1 MNRFLNTNEKAA
13 RRTNRSIVSN
23 LTEANQVRKLLPII
37 MSAAFA
43 IFSFGVQAQ
52 DAAEDAGTGAD
63 AGADAGTASASLDA
77 GDDTGIKGSIKDVTQ
92 GGAAVKDATIMYL
105 GAGDGNEG
113 STTSDQNGDFE
124 IKPLLAGE
132 YTLKVVRD
140 GYRDRDGIIRTV
152 VSGQMTIIEVKMR
165 EKTTLIV
172 FAKRFGWVGIPLL
185 LCSIA
190 AVTFIIERI
199 FTYARLN
206 SGTEALLHRVDEALS
221 HDDVTEASQ
230 ACDEAGTPIANVLK
244 SGLTRYSAGLVRNDP
259 ATKSE
264 IQEMM
269 QEGAARELPEF
280 ENNLTWLSM
289 IAVVSP
295 LFGLLGTVLGMIR
308 AFTVIALEGTNDP
321 NQLADG
327 ISIALYTTAG
337 GLSIAAPAL
346 VFYAI
351 FENIVNKNTLRIEDA
366 ASNLANKLTES
377 SAAAS

>member
-1 MNRFLNTNEKAA
+1 MTPFLNNNEKAD
-13 RRTNRSIVSN
+13 RRSNRSIVSN
-23 LTEANQVRKLLPII
+23 LTEANQMRKLLPII

-43 IFSFGVQAQ
+43 IFSVSVQAQ
-52 DAAEDAGTGAD
+52 EAPEDAGIDIGA
-63 AGADAGTASASLDA
+63 AGVDLVDA
-77 GDDTGIKGSIKDVTQ
+77 GDDTGLKGHIKDVTR
-92 GGAAVKDATIMYL
+92 GGIGVEGATIQWS
-105 GAGDGNEG
+105 GSGEGNSGTETSIEDGY
-113 STTSDQNGDFE
+113 FE
-124 IKPLLAGE
+124 IKPLSVGD
-132 YTLKVVRD
+132 YTLIVTAE
-140 GYRDRDGIIRTV
+140 GFRDREGIVHTV
-152 VSGQMTIIEVKMR
+152 IAGQLTPIEVKMR

-172 FAKRFGWVGIPLL
+172 FARRFGWVGIPLL

-206 SGTEALLHRVDEALS
+206 SGTDELLRRVDEALS

-230 ACDEAGTPIANVLK
+230 TCDEFETPIANVLK
-244 SGLTRYSAGLVRNDP
+244 SGLTRYSAGLVQNEP
-259 ATKSE
+259 PTKSE

-327 ISIALYTTAG
+327 ISVALYTTAA